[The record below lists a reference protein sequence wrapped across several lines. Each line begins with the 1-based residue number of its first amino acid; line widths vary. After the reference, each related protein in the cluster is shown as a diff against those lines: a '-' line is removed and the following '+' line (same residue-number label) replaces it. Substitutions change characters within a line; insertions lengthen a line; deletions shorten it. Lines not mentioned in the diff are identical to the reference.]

1 MATAGWANERSRL
14 ALTQTLPAESPAQAA
29 QRTQGAS
36 VFNQPWLIA
45 PSLAQPEFD
54 GLGPLYNALS
64 CGACHL
70 LNGRGDMPD
79 SGPPLRSAIV
89 RLSTRDKQGA
99 VVDEPHYG
107 VQLQTEGIP
116 GVPAEA
122 QLSVRWVEQS
132 SAWLDGQTI
141 RLRAPKLQV
150 RALGYGPLAEG
161 TMLSL
166 RMAPSITA
174 AGLLEAVP
182 ESALL
187 AIAQEQLAQGQ
198 GVHGQANRVWDI
210 ATRSVALGRFGWKA
224 NQPSVRQQTQV
235 ALHEDMG
242 ITSSLLASPNC
253 MPEQRAC
260 LDAPDGGH
268 PEITD
273 DLLDALVAYQ
283 QSLVPPSQQAPTRE
297 TSEGSALFER
307 IGCASC
313 HRPNLPVDAPVA
325 SKLGASEIHPY
336 TDLLLHDMGDGLAD
350 GRPDGLAS
358 GRQWRT
364 APLWGLGLAPLIR
377 PGALY
382 LHDGR
387 ARSVTEAILWHGGE
401 ASNAVRRYR
410 ELDASQRRAVLAF
423 LSSL

>member
-1 MATAGWANERSRL
+1 MASLAWADERSRL
-14 ALTQTLPAESPAQAA
+14 ALTQTMHADTPAEAA
-29 QRTQGAS
+29 QRSQGAS

-45 PSLAQPEFD
+45 PSQAQPEFD

-70 LNGRGDMPD
+70 LDGRGDMPE
-79 SGPPLRSAIV
+79 SNLPLRSAIV
-89 RLSTRDKQGA
+89 RLSVTDDQGRVA
-99 VVDEPHYG
+99 DEPRYG

-116 GVPAEA
+116 GVSAEA

-132 SAWLDGQTI
+132 STWLDGE
-141 RLRAPKLQV
+141 RVSLRSPQLQV

-161 TMLSL
+161 TMTSL

-174 AGLLEAVP
+174 VGLLESVP

-187 AIAQEQLAQGQ
+187 AIAQEQLTQGQ
-198 GVHGQANRVWDI
+198 GVHGQPNRVWDL
-210 ATRSVALGRFGWKA
+210 AAHREVLGRFGWKA

-242 ITSSLLASPNC
+242 ITSSLLLASNC
-253 MPEQRAC
+253 MPEQSAC
-260 LDAPDGGH
+260 ASAIEGGR
-268 PEITD
+268 PEISD
-273 DLLDALVAYQ
+273 ELLDALVAYQ
-283 QSLVPPSQQAPTRE
+283 LSLSPPQPATTQA
-297 TSEGSALFER
+297 SEGSALFDR
-307 IGCASC
+307 IGCSSC
-313 HRPNLPVDAPVA
+313 HRPALPVDARAA
-325 SKLGASEIHPY
+325 SALGASDIHPY

-364 APLWGLGLAPLIR
+364 APLWGLGLAPKIR
-377 PGALY
+377 PHALY

-387 ARSVTEAILWHGGE
+387 ARSLTEAILWHGGE
-401 ASNAVRRYR
+401 AAEAVRRYR
-410 ELDASQRRAVLAF
+410 ELDAAQRRILLAY